1 MLTLQGSC
9 SWPSPSPFSLKDRN
23 LHSVHFQMHL
33 GLRNIRWWKYWL
45 GCDFYFHP
53 GLDFSPDCNASRGP
67 ELAFCPVW
75 LVAQILYQHSAFPFS
90 LLLHSRINLSLVNL
104 VIPFLHFFLWCT
116 FFSQLD
122 DDFLVVS
129 NCIFYWSSVHIG
141 KASMLSTQKTSLFI
155 D

>member
-1 MLTLQGSC
+1 MLTLQAVVAGQAPVPFHSRTGTCTQYISRCIWGSEI
-9 SWPSPSPFSLKDRN
+9 PGD
-23 LHSVHFQMHL
+23 
-33 GLRNIRWWKYWL
+33 
-45 GCDFYFHP
+45 DFYFHP

-75 LVAQILYQHSAFPFS
+75 LVAQILYQHSAFLFS

-104 VIPFLHFFLWCT
+104 VIPFLQFFLWCT

-141 KASMLSTQKTSLFI
+141 KASMLSTQKNSLFI